1 MYVTTNITNFP
12 HRNES
17 NIQCPTLWSS
27 FPGIIPPLPKSFTFI
42 EQCICLAH
50 ILFLGFHLL
59 LNLNLKTYYIPQYY
73 NKSLVCNPSHKKF
86 FQKSSSPPETYTP
99 QQSTLT
105 LELTTLS
112 IMHNSS
118 QQINNYENRIQTSHP
133 HCLFNVFLTINGT
146 WQTMNLE
153 PFIISILMHN

>member
-1 MYVTTNITNFP
+1 
-12 HRNES
+12 
-17 NIQCPTLWSS
+17 
-27 FPGIIPPLPKSFTFI
+27 
-42 EQCICLAH
+42 
-50 ILFLGFHLL
+50 
-59 LNLNLKTYYIPQYY
+59 
-73 NKSLVCNPSHKKF
+73 
-86 FQKSSSPPETYTP
+86 
-99 QQSTLT
+99 LT

>member
-1 MYVTTNITNFP
+1 MTRFIKKIDVMYVTTNITNFP

-27 FPGIIPPLPKSFTFI
+27 FLGIIPPLPKSFTFI

-59 LNLNLKTYYIPQYY
+59 LNLNLKTYYIP
-73 NKSLVCNPSHKKF
+73 
-86 FQKSSSPPETYTP
+86 QKSSSPPETYTP